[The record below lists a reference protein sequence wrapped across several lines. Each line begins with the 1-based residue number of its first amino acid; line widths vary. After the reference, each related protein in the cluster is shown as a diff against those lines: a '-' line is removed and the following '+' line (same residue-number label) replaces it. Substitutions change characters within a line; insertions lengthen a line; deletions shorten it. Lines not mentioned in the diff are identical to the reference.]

1 MHFESVDE
9 LVLHL
14 KKISYQAKTPP
25 QHISLS
31 KFLTRKPKVWEGE
44 GVYLGKSHYS
54 ISLTIGQTIYGS
66 ITVPIFSIVIWFV
79 NSYLVSKDHNAIVS
93 LAS

>member
-1 MHFESVDE
+1 MSWYCI
-9 LVLHL
+9 L
-14 KKISYQAKTPP
+14 KKLVIKQK
-25 QHISLS
+25 HHLS
-31 KFLTRKPKVWEGE
+31 TFHCPNSSPGNPRSGRGE